1 MDVGRICHR
10 SVATIA
16 PGASLLEA
24 ARLMRDRNV
33 GDVVVV
39 DHRGGKTFPT
49 GVLTDRDIVVRGLA
63 VDPADLGRL
72 TVADLV
78 TDPVITI
85 AEGKELTD
93 AIDVMHRSGIRR
105 IPVVAPSGALVG
117 IITLDDVLG
126 AMSDDLSKV
135 ALLVASQ
142 RLREAQKT
150 EP

>member
-10 SVATIA
+10 SVATVA
-16 PGASLLEA
+16 PGASLLDA

-39 DHRGGKTFPT
+39 EHRAGRTIPT
-49 GVLTDRDIVVRGLA
+49 GVLTDRDIVVRCLA

-78 TDPVITI
+78 TDPLVTI
-85 AEGKELTD
+85 PEGKELSD
-93 AIDVMHRSGIRR
+93 AVDVMHRSGIRR
-105 IPVVAPSGALVG
+105 IPVVAPSGELVG

>member
-10 SVATIA
+10 SVATVA
-16 PGASLLEA
+16 PGDSLLDA

-39 DHRGGKTFPT
+39 DHRGGKTIPT
-49 GVLTDRDIVVRGLA
+49 GVLTDRDIVVRCLA

-85 AEGKELTD
+85 SEGKELSD

-105 IPVVAPSGALVG
+105 IPVVDPSGALVG

-126 AMSDDLSKV
+126 AMSDDLGKV

-150 EP
+150 GP

>member
-1 MDVGRICHR
+1 MDVGRVCHR
-10 SVATIA
+10 AVATIA
-16 PGASLLEA
+16 PGASLLDA

-33 GDVVVV
+33 GDLVVVE
-39 DHRGGKTFPT
+39 HRDGHTMPT
-49 GVLTDRDIVVRGLA
+49 GVITDRDLVVRGLA
-63 VDPADLGRL
+63 AEPASIARL

-78 TDPVITI
+78 ADTVVTI
-85 AEGKELTD
+85 HEAKELSE
-93 AIDVMHRSGIRR
+93 ALDVMHRSGIRR

-142 RLREAQKT
+142 RLREAVKT
-150 EP
+150 GP

>member
-16 PGASLLEA
+16 PEASLLEA

-39 DHRGGKTFPT
+39 DQRGGRTIPT
-49 GVLTDRDIVVRGLA
+49 GVLTDRDIVVRCIA
-63 VDPADLGRL
+63 VEPADLARL
-72 TVADLV
+72 KVADLV
-78 TDPVITI
+78 TDPVITVP
-85 AEGKELTD
+85 EGKDLSEALD
-93 AIDVMHRSGIRR
+93 IMHRSGIRR

-126 AMSDDLSKV
+126 AMSDDLAKV

-142 RLREAQKT
+142 RFREAQKT